1 MRGFFICG
9 MKGRYFMA
17 SFFGALIGAGC
28 VLVAV
33 YVTNMQ
39 TLVIENQT
47 VDSAVSV
54 LHTRIND
61 FYIFAGIVI
70 TLLLAIN
77 VGVFIRAEDEVDKH
91 IKENFD
97 SYKKRIEIIHVQCL
111 ALLRDLQRKTNISKK
126 RKNEN

>member
-1 MRGFFICG
+1 
-9 MKGRYFMA
+9 MA